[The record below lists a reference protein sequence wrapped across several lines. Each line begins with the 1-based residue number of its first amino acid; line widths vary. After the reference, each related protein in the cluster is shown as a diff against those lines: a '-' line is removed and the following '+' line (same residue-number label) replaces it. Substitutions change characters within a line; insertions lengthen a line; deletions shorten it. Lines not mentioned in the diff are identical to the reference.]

1 MRPNKHTVLVTG
13 GTSGIGLAIA
23 RKFLSNDN
31 RVVLV
36 GRSDRKLQEAL
47 ADMPS
52 AEGCL
57 ADVTTKADRER
68 LVSAYPSTTILING
82 AGTLFNASLGES
94 SYQSTEDE
102 IAVNFSAP
110 VHLSRLFLPVLCQA
124 KAAAIINISSSLA
137 IVPKQ
142 NAAVYAA
149 TKAAL
154 HSFSRS
160 LRWQLEAT
168 SVRIF
173 EVFPPL
179 VDTPMTKDFTKPKLQ
194 PKEFSDQFWC
204 GFQGDQYEMYIG
216 RAKIVRVTSRLFPSI
231 VELMMRR
238 AE

>member
-1 MRPNKHTVLVTG
+1 MRPNKHNVLVTG

-36 GRSDRKLQEAL
+36 GRSDRKLRQAL
-47 ADMPS
+47 VDIPA

-57 ADVTTKADRER
+57 ADVTIGADRER
-68 LVSAYPSTTILING
+68 LVASYPSTTILINS
-82 AGTLFNASLGES
+82 AGTLFNASLCDI

-110 VHLSRLFLPVLCQA
+110 VHLSRLFIPVLCQA

-179 VDTPMTKDFTKPKLQ
+179 VETPMTRDFTKRKLQ
-194 PKEFSDQFWC
+194 PEEFSDHFWS
-204 GFQGDQYEMYIG
+204 GFQSDHYEMYIG
-216 RAKIVRVTSRLFPSI
+216 RAKFLHFTNRLFPSI
-231 VELMMRR
+231 AELIMRR